1 MKNIN
6 TKFFILL
13 QIFILLIAFILTL
26 TISNITYNE
35 YSSSLEENY
44 SYILTNLA
52 KDDEKLQEKIVDL
65 ILDKEYK
72 TNRVDLKLLEK
83 YGITKEDLTLSTNRK
98 NLKKTILTNN
108 LLLVFGLIFFIMITF
123 IIFTFNKKR
132 KIRAISN
139 YINAILNDNYDMNIE
154 DFNEGSIS
162 RLKND
167 IYKVTIKLKEN
178 RDLLL
183 EDKKN
188 LEETLSDISHQ
199 LKTPLT
205 SMYIMIF

>member
-83 YGITKEDLTLSTNRK
+83 
-98 NLKKTILTNN
+98 KKI
-108 LLLVFGLIFFIMITF
+108 
-123 IIFTFNKKR
+123 
-132 KIRAISN
+132 
-139 YINAILNDNYDMNIE
+139 
-154 DFNEGSIS
+154 
-162 RLKND
+162 
-167 IYKVTIKLKEN
+167 
-178 RDLLL
+178 
-183 EDKKN
+183 
-188 LEETLSDISHQ
+188 
-199 LKTPLT
+199 
-205 SMYIMIF
+205 